1 MSTFL
6 THSAPNTSTSMA
18 PTFLLVGMP
27 GLSAVPSWWAIPL
40 ITIYLLSALG
50 NGAILWI
57 IALEPTLHRPM
68 YFFLFLLSVSDVGLA
83 TALMP
88 TLLGLALTDAHD
100 VSASACLLQMF
111 FVHVFSI
118 MESSVLLAMA
128 IDRALAICRPL
139 RYPTLLTND
148 VVSKIGMAIAFRCLG
163 LHLPLPFLLAHMRY
177 CHPQVLTHSY
187 CLHPDMARL
196 ACPGAWGAIYSLFV
210 VLSAMGLDPLLIF
223 FSYGLIGRA
232 LQGLGSREDRWKA
245 GQTCAAHLLAVLLFY
260 VPMTL
265 LALVDRLR
273 VPLPQPAHTLLSY
286 VHFLLPP
293 LINPILYS
301 VKMKE
306 IRERIFKR
314 LKPRKVGCAQRGGCA
329 SMCGGSR
336 LPDTKVSMTENSVH
350 RA

>member
-6 THSAPNTSTSMA
+6 TQAAPNSSTSMA

-27 GLSAVPSWWAIPL
+27 GLSVVPSWWTIPL
-40 ITIYLLSALG
+40 ITVYLLSVLG
-50 NGAILWI
+50 NGTILWI
-57 IALEPTLHRPM
+57 IAMEPTLHHPM
-68 YFFLFLLSVSDVGLA
+68 YFFLFLLGVSDVGVA

-88 TLLGLALTDAHD
+88 TLLGLALANAH
-100 VSASACLLQMF
+100 VVPASACLLQMF

-118 MESSVLLAMA
+118 MESSVLLTMA
-128 IDRALAICRPL
+128 LDRALAIYRPL
-139 RYPTLLTND
+139 HYPTLLTND
-148 VVSKIGMAIAFRCLG
+148 VIRKISLAIAFRCLG
-163 LHLPLPFLLAHMRY
+163 LHLPLPFLLAYMPY

-196 ACPGAWGAIYSLFV
+196 ACPGAWGAVYSLFV

-223 FSYGLIGRA
+223 FSYGLIGRV
-232 LQGLGSREDRWKA
+232 LQSLGSNENRWKA
-245 GQTCAAHLLAVLLFY
+245 GQTCAAHLCAVLLFY
-260 VPMTL
+260 VPMIL
-265 LALVDRLR
+265 LALIDRLR
-273 VPLPQPAHTLLSY
+273 VPVPRPAHTLLSY

-314 LKPRKVGCAQRGGCA
+314 LQPRKIGCTQ
-329 SMCGGSR
+329 
-336 LPDTKVSMTENSVH
+336 
-350 RA
+350 

>member
-1 MSTFL
+1 MSTFPNKA
-6 THSAPNTSTSMA
+6 APNNTSMA

-27 GLSAVPSWWAIPL
+27 GLSAIPSWWTIPL

-50 NGAILWI
+50 NGTILWV
-57 IALEPTLHRPM
+57 IALDPTLHRPM

-88 TLLGLALTDAHD
+88 TLLGLAFSGVHA
-100 VSASACLLQMF
+100 VPASACLLQMF
-111 FVHVFSI
+111 FVHVFSV

-128 IDRALAICRPL
+128 LDRALAICRPL
-139 RYPTLLTND
+139 HYPTLLTND
-148 VVSKIGMAIAFRCLG
+148 VVSKIGLAIAFRCLG
-163 LHLPLPFLLAHMRY
+163 LHLPLPFLLAHMPY

-187 CLHPDMARL
+187 CLHPDIVHL
-196 ACPGAWGAIYSLFV
+196 ACPGAWSAVYSLFV

-223 FSYGLIGRA
+223 FSYGLIGRV
-232 LQGLGSREDRWKA
+232 LQGLGSSEDRWKA
-245 GQTCAAHLLAVLLFY
+245 GQTCAAHLSAVLLFY
-260 VPMTL
+260 VPMIL
-265 LALVDRLR
+265 LALIDRLR
-273 VPLPQPAHTLLSY
+273 VPVPQPAHTLLSY

-314 LKPRKVGCAQRGGCA
+314 LQPKKVACAQ
-329 SMCGGSR
+329 
-336 LPDTKVSMTENSVH
+336 
-350 RA
+350 

>member
-18 PTFLLVGMP
+18 PTFLLVGLP

-40 ITIYLLSALG
+40 ITVYLLSALG

-68 YFFLFLLSVSDVGLA
+68 YFFLFLLSMSDVGLA

-88 TLLGLALTDAHD
+88 TLLGLAFANTHA

-111 FVHVFSI
+111 FVHVFSV
-118 MESSVLLAMA
+118 MESSALLAMA
-128 IDRALAICRPL
+128 LDRALAICRPL
-139 RYPTLLTND
+139 HYPTLLTSG
-148 VVSKIGMAIAFRCLG
+148 VISKICVAIAFRCLG
-163 LHLPLPFLLAHMRY
+163 LHLPLPFLLAHMPY
-177 CHPQVLTHSY
+177 CRPQVLTHSY

-196 ACPGAWGAIYSLFV
+196 ACPGGGGTVYSLFV

-223 FSYGLIGRA
+223 FSYGLIGRV

-245 GQTCAAHLLAVLLFY
+245 GQTCAAHLSAVLLFY
-260 VPMTL
+260 VPMVL
-265 LALVDRLR
+265 LALIDRLR
-273 VPLPQPAHTLLSY
+273 MPIPQPAHTLLSY

-293 LINPILYS
+293 LVNPILYS
-301 VKMKE
+301 VKIKE
-306 IRERIFKR
+306 IRERIHKR
-314 LKPRKVGCAQRGGCA
+314 LQPRKVGCAQ
-329 SMCGGSR
+329 
-336 LPDTKVSMTENSVH
+336 
-350 RA
+350 